1 MVHRAGSFG
10 ERRLL
15 TQHRKTLL
23 TTADLRPGTD
33 PRSREWLRVTA
44 HMAVVVALLC
54 LAAANIHLRWTWSE
68 MEDGVLWTERGGDI
82 TAVEIQRPSP
92 AARAD
97 VRPGD
102 VLVAVN
108 GVDIKSI

>member
-1 MVHRAGSFG
+1 MATKPDAIG

-15 TQHRKTLL
+15 AQHRKPLL
-23 TTADLRPGTD
+23 TTADLRSGSD
-33 PRSREWLRVTA
+33 ARRREWLRVTA

-54 LAAANIHLRWTWSE
+54 LAAANIQLRWTWSE
-68 MEDGVLWTERGGDI
+68 MEDGVLWTEVGGDI

-108 GVDIKSI
+108 